1 MEQRE
6 APIFQEIYEN
16 YLADV
21 SALSLPDR
29 ADPLGIEVK
38 GGAATIPFYHRTY
51 TVTPAAVADEKGRK
65 PSHAVCVVLCKYL
78 LLCPENPTPDGSV
91 VTYKDFRDA
100 GPYVGGFHNTAQRP
114 IAEAF
119 SGRLDELERRGKAL
133 GGSRW
138 ETDVNCDLAMAFPAL
153 PKVPIFLIF
162 NDADEEFDAECS
174 LFFRRDAAQYLDM
187 ECVAMVGMTL
197 AEWLRGD

>member
-1 MEQRE
+1 MENQ

-16 YLADV
+16 YLAEV
-21 SALSLPDR
+21 AALSLSSR
-29 ADPLGIEVK
+29 AEPLGIRVD
-38 GGAATIPFYHRTY
+38 GDAAIIPFFHRTY
-51 TVTPAAVADEKGRK
+51 TVTPAAVADEEGRK
-65 PSHAVCVVLCKYL
+65 PSHAVCVILCKYL
-78 LLCPENPTPDGSV
+78 LLCPDNPIPDGAV

-119 SGRLDELERRGKAL
+119 SGRLEELGQRCKAL
-133 GGSRW
+133 GGTVW
-138 ETDVNCDLAMAFPAL
+138 ETDVNCDLAVAFPAL
-153 PKVPIFLIF
+153 PRVPTFLIF

-187 ECVAMVGMTL
+187 ECLAMIGMTM
-197 AEWLRGD
+197 AEWL